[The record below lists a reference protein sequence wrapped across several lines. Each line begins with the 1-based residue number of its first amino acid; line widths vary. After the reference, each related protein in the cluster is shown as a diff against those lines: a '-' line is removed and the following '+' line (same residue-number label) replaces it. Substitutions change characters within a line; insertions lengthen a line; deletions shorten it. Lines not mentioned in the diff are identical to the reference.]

1 MYMDYQPHIEQYR
14 KKKIELEERLA
25 DPAVLGDQRTLQEVG
40 REYRRTETLLTMADS
55 YLSALTQLKNAQA
68 MLNESGDDDELAAL
82 AQEEVTTLE
91 ASLPALERALRVA
104 LIPPDPQDQND
115 AILEVRAGA
124 GGDEAGLFAADLFK
138 MYTYF
143 AEKNGWKVVLISE
156 SQNDHGGFKEVIF
169 EIQGDGAYGAMK
181 FEFGVHRVQ
190 RVPETEKQGRVHT
203 STVTVAVLPKV
214 EEKEFSIDPKDLTF
228 ETTTAQGAGGQHV
241 NKTESAVRIVHI
253 PTGTMV
259 FCQQGRSQHQNREL
273 GMEILRAKL
282 FALDLEKKRQEK
294 SDLRKSQIGSGDRSE
309 KIRTYNFPQDRMTDH
324 RIQESWHGLP
334 ELLAGNIDDVISALK
349 LASETL

>member
-1 MYMDYQPHIEQYR
+1 MDYQPHIEQYR

-25 DPAVLGDQRTLQEVG
+25 DPAVLGDQKTLQEVG
-40 REYRRTETLLTMADS
+40 REYRRTEALLATADVYLNTLA
-55 YLSALTQLKNAQA
+55 QLESTRA
-68 MLNESGDDDELAAL
+68 MLNEPSNDDELAAL
-82 AQEEVTTLE
+82 AQEEVTSLE
-91 ASLPALERALRVA
+91 AILPGLERTLRVA

-138 MYTYF
+138 TYNHF
-143 AEKNGWKVVLISE
+143 AEKNGWKIVLISE

-181 FEFGVHRVQ
+181 FESGVHRVQ

-214 EEKEFSIDPKDLTF
+214 EEKEFTIDPKDLTI
-228 ETTTAQGAGGQHV
+228 ETTTSQGAGGQHV
-241 NKTESAVRIVHI
+241 NKTESAVRIVHV
-253 PTGTMV
+253 PTGV
-259 FCQQGRSQHQNREL
+259 IVHCQQERSQQQNRL
-273 GMEILRAKL
+273 RAMEILRAKL
-282 FALDLEKKRQEK
+282 FAFDQEKKRKEN

-334 ELLAGNIDDVISALK
+334 DLLAGHIEHVISALK
-349 LASETL
+349 LANETL